1 MVCVL
6 TWLILQILQQHSL
19 NRSQHRLKSDNMT
32 IKMYLGMIG
41 ALLMT
46 WAAGLLMERY
56 VSDPLFIALIGFIV
70 LFAWFGIVLYLT
82 QQIEKEHDN
91 VV

>member
-1 MVCVL
+1 
-6 TWLILQILQQHSL
+6 
-19 NRSQHRLKSDNMT
+19 MT

-56 VSDPLFIALIGFIV
+56 VSDPLFIAFIGFIV

-91 VV
+91 VI

>member
-1 MVCVL
+1 ML

-32 IKMYLGMIG
+32 IKMYLSMVG
-41 ALLMT
+41 LLLIT
-46 WAAGLLMERY
+46 WATGLTMQRY
-56 VSDPLFIALIGFIV
+56 VSDPLFTTIIGFLV
-70 LFAWFGIVLYLT
+70 LFGWFAVVLILT

-91 VV
+91 VI